1 MNWRPFDSTA
11 AFIGLPNEQGRHKP
25 RLAHCICVSSG
36 NPSESR
42 FHAKR
47 PRPPA
52 PTDTPDCPRLPIL
65 LAVVPT
71 AAVAATACVY
81 DADGGLLEISIEAG
95 ERWTVAVAGGGDIVL
110 QSNAAERD
118 CETANVSNTQTI
130 RVRGPAGDKT
140 WFGVRHD
147 GEGGRFPAAITFD
160 IDLGTDPDAQ
170 PHSAVDT
177 LVITGRQSA
186 DESSSVWDWE
196 TRVWALSMNGTNS
209 TVRGPVRL
217 NLALL
222 GGADVHSGT
231 AGRVNGGAGN
241 DDLAIPDDM
250 YGNGQNALIAGGSG
264 NDVLHSVYAR
274 VEAGI
279 GNDTI
284 TGRMFDVD
292 AGMGDDYIKGQDMDV
307 DEGSRANGADT
318 IIGANLDD
326 FLSYAHRTNGVI
338 VRLDDKPNDG
348 EPSEGDNIIDMIYID
363 TGSGNDLVVGSDE
376 EEGFSTGVGDD
387 TSFGGGGHDSFY
399 GEGGTDTVYGGPGS
413 DYMESFSGTAIF
425 SGGAG
430 DDLFFAT
437 GASDPPNQ
445 SFEGNDE
452 AYGGWGDDTLHTYC
466 GNDFVSGG
474 PGNDSIQTGLPTGEV
489 GECSDED
496 RARGGPGADDL
507 QGGQGDDRLIGDED
521 VDTAHGG
528 SGIDACDA
536 ETEVACEVEAM
547 RAG

>member
-1 MNWRPFDSTA
+1 MRSVPVPPRRLTLLIA
-11 AFIGLPNEQGRHKP
+11 LAF
-25 RLAHCICVSSG
+25 
-36 NPSESR
+36 
-42 FHAKR
+42 
-47 PRPPA
+47 
-52 PTDTPDCPRLPIL
+52 TIL

-399 GEGGTDTVYGGPGS
+399 GEGGTDT
-413 DYMESFSGTAIF
+413 
-425 SGGAG
+425 
-430 DDLFFAT
+430 
-437 GASDPPNQ
+437 
-445 SFEGNDE
+445 
-452 AYGGWGDDTLHTYC
+452 TLHTYC